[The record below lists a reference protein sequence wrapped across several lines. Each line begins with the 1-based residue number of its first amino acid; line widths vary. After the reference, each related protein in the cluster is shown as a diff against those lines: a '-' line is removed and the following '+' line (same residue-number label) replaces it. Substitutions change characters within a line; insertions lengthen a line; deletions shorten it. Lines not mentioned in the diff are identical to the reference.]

1 MPSNRRICVTYVQNF
16 ITKGLRKQSDRGYW
30 VSKLF
35 YYQSISYYFLYCIR
49 FLSIHFYAAT
59 NPAIKYGGMLD
70 DRKSDIYKLLPPQ
83 WIPKTKLITNQN
95 DTKQTNEEEIGFPLI
110 IKPDIGFKGFL
121 VAKLDNEDQLAEYKQ
136 LYGSKDFLLQEYVDF
151 QREFSILIYRYPKHG
166 EVGVSSF
173 IEKTYPEIVGDGL
186 KTIEQLINEKQNPF
200 LKKKW
205 IKDTLQDR
213 LSNVL
218 EKGKSLR
225 IDTIGNYSRGSKFHS
240 LNESID
246 EELIDW
252 AKNLFDHIDGIDFCR
267 LDLKADSVTEMKKGK
282 FTILE
287 LNGVKSE
294 PLHIY
299 DPKYSV
305 PTIIKDVHIHW
316 MILTRIVKE
325 RIQLSYKMPPLLDG
339 VRSWWIAKNLV
350 K

>member
-1 MPSNRRICVTYVQNF
+1 MF
-16 ITKGLRKQSDRGYW
+16 
-30 VSKLF
+30 
-35 YYQSISYYFLYCIR
+35 
-49 FLSIHFYAAT
+49 
-59 NPAIKYGGMLD
+59 D
-70 DRKSDIYKLLPPQ
+70 DRKSDVYKLLPPQ
-83 WIPKTKLITNQN
+83 WIPKTKLITHQN
-95 DTKQTNEEEIGFPLI
+95 DSADANMEDFDFPLI

-121 VAKLDNEDQLAEYKQ
+121 VAKLDNDEQLTEYKR

-151 QREFSILIYRYPKHG
+151 QREFSVLIYRYPKHG
-166 EVGVSSF
+166 QVGVSSF
-173 IEKTYPEIVGDGL
+173 IEKTYPEILGDGL

-200 LKKKW
+200 LKKEW
-205 IKDTLQDR
+205 IKDKLQDR
-213 LSNVL
+213 LTDVL
-218 EKGKSLR
+218 EKGESLR

-246 EELIDW
+246 EELTEW
-252 AKNLFDHIDGIDFCR
+252 AKKLFDQIDGIDFCR
-267 LDLKADSVTEMKKGK
+267 LDLKADSIEEMKKGM

-305 PTIIKDVHIHW
+305 STIIKDVHQHW
-316 MILTRIVKE
+316 AILTKIVKE